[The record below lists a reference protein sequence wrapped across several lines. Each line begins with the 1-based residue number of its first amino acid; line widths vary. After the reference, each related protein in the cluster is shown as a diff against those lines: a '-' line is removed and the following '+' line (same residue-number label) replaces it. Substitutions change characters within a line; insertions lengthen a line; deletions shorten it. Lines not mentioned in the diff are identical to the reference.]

1 VDYKIEQNTSK
12 TIDPLCY
19 NFAMRFLAFSLLIFL
34 AVTTRAAPVTATS
47 WLVANEHGTILRSEN
62 PEEVR
67 SIGSITKL
75 MTVMIVLDARQPLKE
90 RIGVYTREQL
100 IQLAL
105 IKSDN
110 RAADLLCNNY
120 PRGRTACVRA
130 MNTKAQQLYMTH
142 TRFAE
147 PTGLSV
153 FDVSTATD
161 LVSLVLAAERYPSI
175 VAASQTSTAKIKVQK
190 KWIVF
195 RNTNPLIGYNQDIL
209 VSKTGYITA
218 SGGCLVMML
227 DTEVGRRILVLLG
240 SKNTR
245 TRIPEAEIIL
255 RDVP

>member
-1 VDYKIEQNTSK
+1 
-12 TIDPLCY
+12 
-19 NFAMRFLAFSLLIFL
+19 MRLIVFCFLTFISFI
-34 AVTTRAAPVTATS
+34 VQAAPVTATS
-47 WLVANEHGTILRSEN
+47 WLVANESGTILRSEN

-67 SIGSITKL
+67 AIGSITKL
-75 MTVMIVLDARQPLKE
+75 MTVIVVLDAKQPLKE
-90 RIGVYTREQL
+90 RIGSYTREQL

-120 PRGRTACVRA
+120 SGGRTACVRA
-130 MNTKAQQLYMTH
+130 MNTKAQQLFMPH
-142 TRFAE
+142 TKFVE

-153 FDVSTATD
+153 FDVSTATE
-161 LVSLVLAAERYPSI
+161 LISLVLAAEKYPLI
-175 VAASQTSTAKIKVQK
+175 VSASQTSTAKIKVQK
-190 KWIVF
+190 KWVVF
-195 RNTNPLIGYNQDIL
+195 RNTNPLIGYNQDIV
-209 VSKTGYITA
+209 VSKTGYIKA